1 MISQSSGTESLVS
14 DSVAESAFAVD
25 NMFCGGCAATVER
38 AVRRLDGVV
47 DINVS
52 FLSDTAIVQH
62 DQKVVTESSIR
73 EAIARLGYATRAL
86 SDKVSAAQASDF
98 EKQLRIRLGV
108 ALGFGLWVM
117 MAGMVRLFIDLPS
130 HRLAWSMGLFSG
142 IASIPVLVYSAG
154 PFLKLG
160 WLGLRERVPG
170 MESLIFIATVAAV
183 GGSIITLSTG
193 GTDVWFDVPVM
204 LVIFQLMA
212 RLADFGTQ
220 RKAAN
225 AVRELLDLSPVQA
238 RRIAADSAVELVPLS
253 ELKVG
258 DLIQSHAGERLSMDG
273 VVTAGQAHV
282 DTGLLS
288 GESMPEHRQA
298 GDEVHAGTLNLDG
311 VLTLR
316 VDAILGGRRMD
327 VLAASVGRLLNK
339 KTNLMKLADS
349 VAFWLVPLLLIVA
362 TGVAA
367 FMLMTG
373 NGGAMALERALT
385 VLVVSCPCALSLAV
399 PLVVAMS
406 AGSAARHGIVL
417 RDASALE
424 KAHRV
429 DTILID
435 KTGTLTAGR
444 PRVVDISPVAAISS
458 ERLLALTAK
467 AGFASHHP
475 LMSAI
480 REHAQLSAAESSDGY
495 SSESDSEGT
504 ADTGPADTGMADT
517 GTAYEDTVK
526 KGAADNGRVNNSPA
540 EGGYREYPGKGLE
553 NRLASGERVLA
564 GSRRW
569 LLEQGIE
576 EPVKIIEATDPAVLL
591 DRQGSEVC
599 VAINGQWS
607 GCIYLN
613 DALREDAE
621 ALINTLRND
630 GKTIMLVSGD
640 RRSSVQSV
648 AEQLG
653 IEWRAEY
660 SPEDKAALVQ
670 KLSEQGHTVAFVGD
684 GLNDGPALAAASIGI
699 ATGKASDLARSAS
712 SLAVLD
718 GGLERI
724 VQALALTSRSSKV
737 LRSNIFWALAYNS
750 VLLPLAIFGFIHP
763 HMAVIAMGLST
774 LSVSLNS
781 LRAGAALGSKSTA
794 NFAAAQP
801 L

>member
-1 MISQSSGTESLVS
+1 
-14 DSVAESAFAVD
+14 
-25 NMFCGGCAATVER
+25 MFCGGCAATVER

-62 DQKVVTESSIR
+62 DQQLVSEVSIR
-73 EAIARLGYATRAL
+73 EAISRLGYATRAL
-86 SDKVSAAQASDF
+86 SDDKSATQASQF
-98 EKQLRIRLGV
+98 EKQLRMRLGV

-130 HRLAWSMGLFSG
+130 YTLALGLAVFSG
-142 IASIPVLVYSAG
+142 IVSIPVLVYSAG

-160 WLGLRERVPG
+160 WLGLREKVPG

-183 GGSIITLSTG
+183 GGSLITLSTG

-204 LVIFQLMA
+204 LVIFQLLA

-238 RRIAADSAVELVPLS
+238 RRLSADSTFEFVPLAQ
-253 ELKVG
+253 LQVG

-273 VVTAGQAHV
+273 RVTAGQAHV

-288 GESMPEHRQA
+288 GESMPEHCQA

-311 VLTLR
+311 VLTLK
-316 VDAILGGRRMD
+316 VEAALGGRRMD

-349 VAFWLVPLLLIVA
+349 VAFWLVPLLICVA
-362 TGVAA
+362 LGVAA
-367 FMLMTG
+367 FMMISG
-373 NGGAMALERALT
+373 HGGTTALERALT

-406 AGSAARHGIVL
+406 AGCAAKHGIVL

-424 KAHRV
+424 KAHRI

-435 KTGTLTAGR
+435 KTGTLTQGR
-444 PRVVDISPVAAISS
+444 PRVVDVNTASSLSP
-458 ERLLALTAK
+458 EQLLAIAAT

-480 REHAQLSAAESSDGY
+480 REHAGLSAVEEHGVGEA
-495 SSESDSEGT
+495 
-504 ADTGPADTGMADT
+504 
-517 GTAYEDTVK
+517 
-526 KGAADNGRVNNSPA
+526 NNV
-540 EGGYREYPGKGLE
+540 GYREYPGKGLE
-553 NRLASGERVLA
+553 NHLANGERVLV

-576 EPVKIIEATDPAVLL
+576 EPVDAIDGKES
-591 DRQGSEVC
+591 RGSEVC
-599 VAINGQWS
+599 VAVNGQWS
-607 GCIYLN
+607 GCIYLA
-613 DALREDAE
+613 DALRNDAQ
-621 ALINTLRND
+621 ALISTLRKD
-630 GKTIMLVSGD
+630 GKTVMLVSGD
-640 RRSSVQSV
+640 RQSSVQSV
-648 AEQLG
+648 ADELG

-670 KLSEQGHTVAFVGD
+670 ELSERGRIVAFVGD
-684 GLNDGPALAAASIGI
+684 GLNDGPALAAASVGI

-724 VQALALTSRSSKV
+724 VQALALTARSSRV

-750 VLLPLAIFGFIHP
+750 LLLPLAVFGFIHP
-763 HMAVIAMGLST
+763 LMAVLAMGLSS

-781 LRAGAALGSKSTA
+781 LRAGFSLSRKSTA
-794 NFAAAQP
+794 NFSAP
-801 L
+801 SP